1 MKYCRNCN
9 LKIDNDV
16 EKCLFCDSKLEEL
29 DSNYS
34 SSFSLKKPKGYYAD
48 KLKRILIFSFISLFL
63 ISCLFRTYLFKDR
76 PYHIFVLITSIY
88 AYLVTSKAIDYSN
101 EENNEKCDDIVY
113 MIMDLLK
120 TMPRL

>member
-48 KLKRILIFSFISLFL
+48 KLKRILIFSFISL
-63 ISCLFRTYLFKDR
+63 SCLY
-76 PYHIFVLITSIY
+76 YIIY
-88 AYLVTSKAIDYSN
+88 FCS
-101 EENNEKCDDIVY
+101 
-113 MIMDLLK
+113 LL
-120 TMPRL
+120 LNY

>member
-34 SSFSLKKPKGYYAD
+34 SSFSLK
-48 KLKRILIFSFISLFL
+48 L
-63 ISCLFRTYLFKDR
+63 SC
-76 PYHIFVLITSIY
+76 
-88 AYLVTSKAIDYSN
+88 
-101 EENNEKCDDIVY
+101 E
-113 MIMDLLK
+113 DL
-120 TMPRL
+120 P